1 VLTVSRE
8 LGVFAILVDAKDE
21 QAAAFCARYGFASFP
36 LRASRMFMLTR
47 TARAAGGT
55 RGP

>member
-47 TARAAGGT
+47 AAGGT
-55 RGP
+55 RRP